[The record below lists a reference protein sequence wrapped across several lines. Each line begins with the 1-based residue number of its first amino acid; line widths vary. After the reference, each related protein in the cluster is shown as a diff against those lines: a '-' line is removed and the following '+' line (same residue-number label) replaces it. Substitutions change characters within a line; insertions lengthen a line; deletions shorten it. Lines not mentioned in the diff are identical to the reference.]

1 MELFPER
8 LVSDLA
14 RLPGGSHTYLKQV
27 CGPDGSAV
35 RDCLQRATERL
46 GPVYEDRAADLLSSL
61 DNRRFFQGFAEV
73 ATLSLLARAGWRL
86 TRLVQP
92 GPRIELVSPSG
103 QPTALLVLAFL
114 QQTRP
119 GAEEETQ
126 RVLREALGRVRSKLR
141 FVALVRRWLPH
152 DFNPEPVR
160 RAVEIWLGRMAR
172 AGSGERYATYDD
184 EHVSL
189 EFCVTGERV
198 RGRQSPLA
206 LVMGPFLA
214 HRTLSVVEPRVVA
227 EADRHVNGPLR
238 GLPAVLSLVADQ
250 PWALT
255 PGYLRDLL
263 LGRPDRTACEGGVTT
278 ETYGAAGSVALFRDP
293 AYTSLSGLMLIDR
306 RPAEPTRV
314 RARAWHNP
322 WASVPVPQDG
332 FGVLGFCALP
342 GGEGVSR
349 VMRWGEVPAVL
360 DIG

>member
-27 CGPDGSAV
+27 CGPDGADV
-35 RDCLQRATERL
+35 RASLQRATERI
-46 GPVYEDRAADLLSSL
+46 GPVYEDRAAELLSSL

-73 ATLSLLARAGWRL
+73 VSLGLLARAGWRV
-86 TRLVQP
+86 TRLHQP
-92 GPRIELVSPSG
+92 GPRIELRSPSG
-103 QPTALLVLAFL
+103 EPAALLVLAFL
-114 QQTRP
+114 HQTRP
-119 GAEEETQ
+119 GAEEDTQ
-126 RVLREALGRVRSKLR
+126 RQLREALSRVHTRLR

-172 AGSGERYATYDD
+172 AGGGDRYATYDD

-206 LVMGPFLA
+206 LVLGPFLA

-227 EADRHVNGPLR
+227 ELDRHLAGPLAP
-238 GLPAVLSLVADQ
+238 LPAVVSVVSDQ
-250 PWALT
+250 PWSLT
-255 PGYLRDLL
+255 PGYLRDFL
-263 LGRPDRTACEGGVTT
+263 LGRPQATVSEGGRST
-278 ETYGAAGSVALFRDP
+278 ETYGEAGSVALFRDP
-293 AYTSLSGLMLIDR
+293 TYAGVSGVILVDR

-322 WASVPVPQDG
+322 WSRAPVPADG
-332 FGVLGFCALP
+332 FGVLGFSALP
-342 GGEGVSR
+342 GGQGVSR
-349 VMRWGEVPAVL
+349 VMRWGELPAVL